1 MHNRNEQVIY
11 LGTVHFPDGRPLPE
25 VVTEEEAITFLRLD
39 IDGPKDAPR
48 PSNTTVTRLAPW
60 QPVLGKQLRYSKGT
74 LRFIDRLRKKREEEF
89 KKALPQPSPSRISC
103 PNTMDK
109 GQHN

>member
-39 IDGPKDAPR
+39 IDGPKDAR
-48 PSNTTVTRLAPW
+48 RTLKHYRDKGLLHGTRI
-60 QPVLGKQLRYSKGT
+60 GKHLRYSKT
-74 LRFIDRLRKKREEEF
+74 ELLRFIDEMTERSVKKNF
-89 KKALPQPSPSRISC
+89 KKAASQPFSVAV
-103 PNTMDK
+103 
-109 GQHN
+109 